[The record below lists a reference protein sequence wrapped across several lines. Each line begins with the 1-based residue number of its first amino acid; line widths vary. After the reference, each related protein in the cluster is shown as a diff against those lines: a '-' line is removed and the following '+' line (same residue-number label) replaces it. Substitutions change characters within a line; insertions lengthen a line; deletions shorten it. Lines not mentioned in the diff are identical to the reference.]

1 MARRR
6 SCASRDGM
14 ALRVRPDGWLLCE
27 DAQRGPRHRCVKYKF
42 AIESCEGLELHRFA
56 VRFSDAQEQHRQ
68 LLSLGL
74 LDSGVA
80 FPAWVTDH
88 ARDMV
93 NDEQNVQRRGRELH
107 EYWTAVLMQQAL
119 LDNPR
124 VMPVIGFD
132 REMLRR
138 LEGSLSEQKLRGK
151 PRERP
156 PKQVVA
162 EAEQE
167 EIQLLPVVWSPPGPE
182 PEPEREPE
190 PEPEPG
196 PGPEP
201 GWEPGL
207 PRPRPGLARP
217 PGQSACR

>member
-6 SCASRDGM
+6 RRASRDGM

-74 LDSGVA
+74 LDSGVP

-107 EYWTAVLMQQAL
+107 EYWTAVLRQQAL

-138 LEGSLSEQKLRGK
+138 LEGSRSVSTTGCNLHLPWPQRGAF
-151 PRERP
+151 RP
-156 PKQVVA
+156 CRLV
-162 EAEQE
+162 
-167 EIQLLPVVWSPPGPE
+167 LPAG
-182 PEPEREPE
+182 
-190 PEPEPG
+190 
-196 PGPEP
+196 
-201 GWEPGL
+201 
-207 PRPRPGLARP
+207 
-217 PGQSACR
+217 